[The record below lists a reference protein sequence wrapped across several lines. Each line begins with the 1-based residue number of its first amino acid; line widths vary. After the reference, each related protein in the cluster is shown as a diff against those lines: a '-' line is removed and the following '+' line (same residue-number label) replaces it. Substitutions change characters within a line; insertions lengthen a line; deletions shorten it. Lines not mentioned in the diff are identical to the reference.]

1 MIIRYTQSTHKE
13 ISILGNH
20 QDLQQMSRL
29 FSTSQ
34 GYIICNAD
42 SNPAPYEQYAMG
54 LIIKRIENKLV
65 EFSITENI
73 EILVEGNRNMLS
85 MIAENIVDFSQNA
98 ITESHMH
105 IDYFEDHPYLDK
117 KSIPVIIAFSHI
129 A

>member
-20 QDLQQMSRL
+20 QDLLQMSSL
-29 FSTSQ
+29 FSISQ
-34 GYIICNAD
+34 GYIICNTD
-42 SNPAPYEQYAMG
+42 SNPAPYEQYAVG

-73 EILVEGNRNMLS
+73 EILVEGAPNMLS
-85 MIAENIVDFSQNA
+85 IIAENIVYFSQNA
-98 ITESHMH
+98 TTESHIQ
-105 IDYFEDHPYLDK
+105 IDYFEDHPYLDN
-117 KSIPVIIAFSHI
+117 KSIPVIIAFSHL